1 MAIRILAVN
10 DDQYANKVIRETVTS
25 RGHCL
30 DVAESG
36 LAGLGLVKHNS
47 YDLALIDDQAPEI
60 DGLTLA
66 KVVRSLS
73 SPGATPKLVAISDD
87 VMVLRRRHE
96 ANEIFQDILPTP
108 LTPTSIM
115 RLVESTE
122 INTDRGRLSVIAQK
136 LWRDRGFQQAP
147 KALTFP
153 APTREQAIA
162 LNVCFDLSP
171 TGHPDCILLT
181 HPAMGPELARFRG
194 QNGNHLL
201 PVIDITGAARPFA
214 DASLNIGNPDSWNEM
229 ADIVVRFALNRSQL
243 KPDIAY
249 SHRPSEMLLSY
260 LFVSG
265 ASYTPFRD
273 ASIRECVRYPG
284 GLSHAS
290 QQAAE
295 ELVSR
300 GYLTKRFL
308 DRFHSCNRCG
318 SRRLNVREECLVC
331 RSPNIQEAD
340 LLHHFRCAHQAP
352 HHEFRSG
359 SHLVCPKCQQTLRHY
374 GSDYDKPGHVFMC
387 GTCQAWNSEVAI
399 GFSCMDCGH
408 HMDGEAAPTSDVFAY
423 ELTPPAREVIA
434 YPPPALVAGHTA
446 GGAAP
451 APSRHLPE
459 ELAAALRKAGL
470 GPDDGLV
477 LVEISY
483 GVEKLFV
490 TQDRKPLF
498 DKLRALF
505 VENLANLL
513 ADHGHVVAGVGTDY
527 LILAKDGESPLDDF
541 MQPLLSSCEG
551 ALSQSIQPAYT
562 TLSWDLL
569 PAA

>member
-10 DDQYANKVIRETVTS
+10 DDAYANNIVRETVIS
-25 RGHCL
+25 RGHSV

-66 KVVRSLS
+66 KAVRSLS
-73 SPGATPKLVAISDD
+73 SPGPAPKLVAISDD

-96 ANEIFQDILPTP
+96 VNEVFQDILPTP
-108 LTPTSIM
+108 LTPSSIM

-122 INTDRGRLSVIAQK
+122 INTDRCRLSLIAQK

-147 KALTFP
+147 RALTFP
-153 APTREQAIA
+153 APTREQAVA

-171 TGHPDCILLT
+171 AGHPDCILLT
-181 HPAMGPELARFRG
+181 HPAMGPELAPFRT
-194 QNGNHLL
+194 QTGNHLL
-201 PVIDITGAARPFA
+201 PVIDITGAARSYA
-214 DASLNIGNPDSWNEM
+214 DASFNIGNPDSWNEM
-229 ADIVVRFALNRSQL
+229 ADVVVRFALNRSQL
-243 KPDIAY
+243 RSDVAN
-249 SHRPSEMLLSY
+249 SNRPSEMLLSY

-273 ASIRECVRYPG
+273 PSTKDCIRYPG
-284 GLSHAS
+284 SLSQGGH
-290 QQAAE
+290 QAAE
-295 ELVSR
+295 ELASR
-300 GYLTKRFL
+300 GLLSKRFL
-308 DRFHSCNRCG
+308 DRFHMCNRCG
-318 SRRLNVREECLVC
+318 SKRLNVREECLVC

-340 LLHHFRCAHQAP
+340 LIHHFRCAHQAP

-359 SHLVCPKCQQTLRHY
+359 SHLVCPKCQQGLRHY

-423 ELTPPAREVIA
+423 ELTSPAREVITRTQ
-434 YPPPALVAGHTA
+434 PPLAAE
-446 GGAAP
+446 GAAAEP
-451 APSRHLPE
+451 APARRLPD
-459 ELAAALRKAGL
+459 ELAVALRKAGL
-470 GPDDGLV
+470 SPEDGLV
-477 LVEISY
+477 LVEIAY
-483 GVEKLFV
+483 GAEKLFV
-490 TQDRKPLF
+490 TQDKKPLF
-498 DKLRALF
+498 DKLRGLF
-505 VENLANLL
+505 LENLANLL
-513 ADHGHVVAGVGTDY
+513 ADHGHVVAGVGTDF
-527 LILAKDGESPLDDF
+527 LVLAKDGDAPLDTF
-541 MQPLLSSCEG
+541 MQSVLANCEG
-551 ALSQSIQPAYT
+551 TLAQSIQPSYA
-562 TLSWDLL
+562 TLAWDVL